1 MPHQKRWTFEAGA
14 TVPDWFMR
22 GENCV
27 LTFGRDAEI
36 VEMVEAYALYPMEDI
51 DKDDC
56 MIVAE
61 VIDRLAD
68 VEVEPVLP
76 IAPHTQPRALSRH

>member
-14 TVPDWFMR
+14 EAPDWFMR
-22 GENCV
+22 GTNCV
-27 LTFGRDAEI
+27 LTFGQDAEI
-36 VEMVEAYALYPMEDI
+36 VEMAEAYALYPMVDI
-51 DKDDC
+51 DPNDC

-61 VIDRLAD
+61 VIDPSVD

-76 IAPHTQPRALSRH
+76 ISAHTSPRALSRH